1 VNSTWVNL
9 TSGLLGAIIGGALAL
24 LGVWMQHR
32 AQIASARRILLRRAR
47 SELERTLLSGLARWT
62 SDGAPARYGDGTY
75 TTHPGELAG
84 IQLVHDPSV
93 DIAPLPRDVL
103 ERIYEV
109 NAGILALNER
119 RSRKVDG
126 HVSAM
131 VTPEIEETFRLATA
145 LRADI
150 EQLASGITKRL
161 GESNSRVARGSVR
174 LVRRDR

>member
-1 VNSTWVNL
+1 MTPDFANL
-9 TSGLLGAIIGGALAL
+9 TSGLLGAVIGGALAL

-47 SELERTLLSGLARWT
+47 SELERILLGELTRWT
-62 SDGAPARYGDGTY
+62 SEGAPTRYGDGTY
-75 TTHPGELAG
+75 STHPGELTG
-84 IQLVHDPSV
+84 VQLVHDPSL

-109 NAGILALNER
+109 NAGILALNDR
-119 RSRKVDG
+119 RSQKVGG
-126 HVSAM
+126 HASARI
-131 VTPEIEETFRLATA
+131 TPEIEETFRLAAA

-150 EQLASGITKRL
+150 ELLASGITKRL

-174 LVRRDR
+174 VVRRDR